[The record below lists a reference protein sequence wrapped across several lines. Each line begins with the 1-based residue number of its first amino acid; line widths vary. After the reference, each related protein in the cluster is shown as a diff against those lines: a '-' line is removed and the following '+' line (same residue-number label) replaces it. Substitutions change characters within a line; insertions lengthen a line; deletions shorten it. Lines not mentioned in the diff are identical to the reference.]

1 MTRRFLLRI
10 ADLSRSNT
18 QTVAVSAKIGEDSR
32 AQARR
37 FIPVIDESRRRCERS
52 EAI

>member
-10 ADLSRSNT
+10 ADLSRST
-18 QTVAVSAKIGEDSR
+18 QTVAVSTKIGEDSR